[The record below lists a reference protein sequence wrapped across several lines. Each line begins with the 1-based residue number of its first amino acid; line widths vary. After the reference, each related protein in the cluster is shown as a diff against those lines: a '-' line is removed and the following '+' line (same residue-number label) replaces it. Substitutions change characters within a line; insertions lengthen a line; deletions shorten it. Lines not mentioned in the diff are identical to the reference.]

1 MSWYIFK
8 EHKMSIYDF
17 SVLDIHG
24 NQVNLSDFKNKTLL
38 VVNTATKCSLTPQ
51 YEGLE
56 ELYQKYQDK
65 DFVIL
70 DFPSNEFLE
79 LEGDNEEIISFLE
92 ENYQISFPIFAK
104 IDINGEHTHPLY
116 AYLKNKQSDEIINS
130 KYEILLEII
139 KEMGMTRTGND
150 IKWNFTKFLINQ
162 HGEVVARF
170 APTISPK
177 EMEETIVKT
186 LENQAVA

>member
-1 MSWYIFK
+1 MSV
-8 EHKMSIYDF
+8 YDF

-24 NQVNLSDFKNKTLL
+24 NQVNLSDFKGKTLL

-51 YEGLE
+51 YDELE
-56 ELYQKYQDK
+56 ELYQKYKDK

-79 LEGDNEEIISFLE
+79 LREQNEEIIKFLKE
-92 ENYQISFPIFAK
+92 HYQISFPVFAQ
-104 IDINGEHTHPLY
+104 IDINGNHAHPLY
-116 AYLKNKQSDEIINS
+116 VYLKTQQSEEIVNG
-130 KYEILLEII
+130 KYDILLEIV

-162 HGEVVARF
+162 DGKVVARF

-186 LENQAVA
+186 LQNQAVA